1 MTTREFLT
9 VVVNANISDETTAK
23 ANELIAALDK
33 RNAQRKGKPTKAN
46 AESAERRKAVADFL
60 ASRPTEVFNREQIA
74 EELGLTGYAAGLL
87 PQDKVAYVERL
98 LAEMNSSGNRK
109 LTFIGRYKEC
119 KLCVSFCCKCID
131 LFNKCREF
139 FDILSANFEC

>member
-33 RNAQRKGKPTKAN
+33 RNAQRMGKPTKAN

-74 EELGLTGYAAGLL
+74 EELGLTLGQVTSAASSHAKG
-87 PQDKVAYVERL
+87 DAIVRSEVKVGKTKKTVYQFKA
-98 LAEMNSSGNRK
+98 
-109 LTFIGRYKEC
+109 
-119 KLCVSFCCKCID
+119 
-131 LFNKCREF
+131 
-139 FDILSANFEC
+139 